1 MVISVV
7 KSFKHSHSLS
17 LPFAAFYVASFK
29 QLFQIKLL
37 SLSALEYLPNSQL
50 KVSPNICN
58 NWSSVSRPESCH
70 RASKIRLTI
79 QLSEIIQLS
88 VAITVIY
95 LFTVELFPTTMRSTG
110 FSCCNIIARFAM
122 IFLPLV
128 LSASATAIWLPA
140 ALMGI
145 ISALGAI
152 STMLLPD
159 TKGIDLLEK
168 LEDAEDFY
176 SKHKLCCCWLYNTF
190 SFNCELR
197 K

>member
-1 MVISVV
+1 M
-7 KSFKHSHSLS
+7 
-17 LPFAAFYVASFK
+17 FYVASFK

-58 NWSSVSRPESCH
+58 NWSSVSRPESGH
-70 RASKIRLTI
+70 RPVIGRKLCASEIRLTI

-145 ISALGAI
+145 TSALGAI

-176 SKHKLCCCWLYNTF
+176 SKHKLCCCWLYNTVC
-190 SFNCELR
+190 STVNSDKIE
-197 K
+197 